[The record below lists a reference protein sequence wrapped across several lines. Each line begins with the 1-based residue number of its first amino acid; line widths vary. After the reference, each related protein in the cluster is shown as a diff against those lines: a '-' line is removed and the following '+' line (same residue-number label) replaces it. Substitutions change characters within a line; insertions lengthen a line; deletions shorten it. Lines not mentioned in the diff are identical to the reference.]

1 MSASLSMKV
10 NLPLLY
16 IFFSMEWTE
25 AHDVR
30 LCREVLHD
38 EPYQRKKGSNQRG
51 EAWTQI
57 AKRLSGSDELV
68 FRVDQ
73 RGVRERMERLK
84 TNYKAKMR
92 EEESAS
98 GITVEEISELD
109 ALICEIIER
118 QRMAEE
124 ARESNAN
131 WKKND
136 ADKKTAEEMRK
147 VAMERY
153 GETRKRSEEEDNTD
167 KKVKRKKSG
176 GDAVEFLREKAQ
188 MEKELRKEEIAIK
201 KKGTGTRGCKAKY
214 DAKHDAE
221 HYATTTTTAAAGSH
235 HDGSCGETVTR

>member
-57 AKRLSGSDELV
+57 AKWLSGSDELV

-73 RGVRERMERLK
+73 RGVREGMERHK

-92 EEESAS
+92 KEEAAS

-109 ALICEIIER
+109 PLICGIIER
-118 QRMAEE
+118 QRMVEE
-124 ARESNAN
+124 AQESNAN
-131 WKKND
+131 WKEND
-136 ADKKTAEEMRK
+136 ADRKTAEEMRK
-147 VAMERY
+147 IAMERH

-167 KKVKRKKSG
+167 KKVKRRKSG
-176 GDAVEFLREKAQ
+176 GDAVEFLRQKAQ
-188 MEKELRKEEIAIK
+188 MKKEFRKEEIAIK
-201 KKGTGTRGCKAKY
+201 KRNRNKWLQGKI
-214 DAKHDAE
+214 
-221 HYATTTTTAAAGSH
+221 
-235 HDGSCGETVTR
+235 

>member
-1 MSASLSMKV
+1 M
-10 NLPLLY
+10 
-16 IFFSMEWTE
+16 
-25 AHDVR
+25 R

-57 AKRLSGSDELV
+57 TKRLSGSDELV

-109 ALICEIIER
+109 AFICEIIER

-167 KKVKRKKSG
+167 KKVRRRKSG

-214 DAKHDAE
+214 DAKQHFRI
-221 HYATTTTTAAAGSH
+221 
-235 HDGSCGETVTR
+235 TRYNPRSSLSYSIFHRKRQQNKTNDQ

>member
-1 MSASLSMKV
+1 M
-10 NLPLLY
+10 
-16 IFFSMEWTE
+16 
-25 AHDVR
+25 R

-109 ALICEIIER
+109 AFICEIIER

-214 DAKHDAE
+214 DAKQHFRI
-221 HYATTTTTAAAGSH
+221 
-235 HDGSCGETVTR
+235 TRYNPRSSLSYSIFHRKRQQNKTNDQ

>member
-1 MSASLSMKV
+1 M
-10 NLPLLY
+10 
-16 IFFSMEWTE
+16 
-25 AHDVR
+25 R

-57 AKRLSGSDELV
+57 TKRLSGSDELV

-109 ALICEIIER
+109 AFICEIIER

-214 DAKHDAE
+214 DAKQHFRITRYNPRSSLAYPTQFFTENANKTKQMINEDVR
-221 HYATTTTTAAAGSH
+221 SLQFLL
-235 HDGSCGETVTR
+235 TVIRSYILNC

>member
-1 MSASLSMKV
+1 M
-10 NLPLLY
+10 
-16 IFFSMEWTE
+16 
-25 AHDVR
+25 R

-57 AKRLSGSDELV
+57 TKRLSGSDELV

-109 ALICEIIER
+109 AFICEIIER

-214 DAKHDAE
+214 DAKQHFRI
-221 HYATTTTTAAAGSH
+221 
-235 HDGSCGETVTR
+235 TRYNPRSSLSYSIFHRKRQQNKTNDQ

>member
-1 MSASLSMKV
+1 MICAFAVKYCTMSHIK
-10 NLPLLY
+10 
-16 IFFSMEWTE
+16 E
-25 AHDVR
+25 
-30 LCREVLHD
+30 
-38 EPYQRKKGSNQRG
+38 KKGAMRG
-51 EAWTQI
+51 V
-57 AKRLSGSDELV
+57 KLGLKLPSGYQEVMNWCSG
-68 FRVDQ
+68 VDQ

-118 QRMAEE
+118 ERMAEE

-167 KKVKRKKSG
+167 KKVKRRKSG
-176 GDAVEFLREKAQ
+176 GDAVEFSREKAQ
-188 MEKELRKEEIAIK
+188 MEKELRKEEIAI
-201 KKGTGTRGCKAKY
+201 
-214 DAKHDAE
+214 
-221 HYATTTTTAAAGSH
+221 
-235 HDGSCGETVTR
+235 

>member
-1 MSASLSMKV
+1 M
-10 NLPLLY
+10 
-16 IFFSMEWTE
+16 
-25 AHDVR
+25 R

-57 AKRLSGSDELV
+57 AKWLSGSDELV

-73 RGVRERMERLK
+73 RGVREGMERHK

-92 EEESAS
+92 KEEAAS

-109 ALICEIIER
+109 PLICGIIER
-118 QRMAEE
+118 QRMVEE
-124 ARESNAN
+124 AQESNAN
-131 WKKND
+131 WKEND

-147 VAMERY
+147 IAMERH

-167 KKVKRKKSG
+167 KKVKRRKSG

-201 KKGTGTRGCKAKY
+201 KRNRNKWLQGKI
-214 DAKHDAE
+214 
-221 HYATTTTTAAAGSH
+221 
-235 HDGSCGETVTR
+235 

>member
-1 MSASLSMKV
+1 M
-10 NLPLLY
+10 
-16 IFFSMEWTE
+16 
-25 AHDVR
+25 R

-68 FRVDQ
+68 FGVDQ

-92 EEESAS
+92 EEESTS

-118 QRMAEE
+118 ERMAEE

-167 KKVKRKKSG
+167 KKVKRRKSG
-176 GDAVEFLREKAQ
+176 GDAVEFSREKAQ
-188 MEKELRKEEIAIK
+188 MEKELRKEEIAI
-201 KKGTGTRGCKAKY
+201 
-214 DAKHDAE
+214 
-221 HYATTTTTAAAGSH
+221 
-235 HDGSCGETVTR
+235 

>member
-1 MSASLSMKV
+1 MCAFAVKYCTMSHIK
-10 NLPLLY
+10 
-16 IFFSMEWTE
+16 E
-25 AHDVR
+25 
-30 LCREVLHD
+30 
-38 EPYQRKKGSNQRG
+38 KKGGKQRG

-124 ARESNAN
+124 AQESNAN

-176 GDAVEFLREKAQ
+176 GDAVDFLREKAQ

-221 HYATTTTTAAAGSH
+221 HDATTTTTAAAGSH
-235 HDGSCGETVTR
+235 HDDSCGETVTR

>member
-1 MSASLSMKV
+1 M
-10 NLPLLY
+10 
-16 IFFSMEWTE
+16 
-25 AHDVR
+25 H

-38 EPYQRKKGSNQRG
+38 EPYQRKKGSNERG
-51 EAWTQI
+51 EAWNQI

-118 QRMAEE
+118 ERMAEE

-167 KKVKRKKSG
+167 KKVKRRKSG

-188 MEKELRKEEIAIK
+188 MEKELRKEEMAIK
-201 KKGTGTRGCKAKY
+201 KKGTGTRGSMQNIMQNMMQLQQQQQQQA
-214 DAKHDAE
+214 
-221 HYATTTTTAAAGSH
+221 ATMMALVGRLLQ
-235 HDGSCGETVTR
+235 DKK

>member
-131 WKKND
+131 WKKMMLTRKLQKRCERLQWSVMEKQGKD
-136 ADKKTAEEMRK
+136 QRRKTTQTKKSRERK
-147 VAMERY
+147 V
-153 GETRKRSEEEDNTD
+153 
-167 KKVKRKKSG
+167 
-176 GDAVEFLREKAQ
+176 VEMLLSF
-188 MEKELRKEEIAIK
+188 
-201 KKGTGTRGCKAKY
+201 
-214 DAKHDAE
+214 
-221 HYATTTTTAAAGSH
+221 
-235 HDGSCGETVTR
+235 

>member
-1 MSASLSMKV
+1 
-10 NLPLLY
+10 
-16 IFFSMEWTE
+16 
-25 AHDVR
+25 
-30 LCREVLHD
+30 
-38 EPYQRKKGSNQRG
+38 
-51 EAWTQI
+51 
-57 AKRLSGSDELV
+57 
-68 FRVDQ
+68 
-73 RGVRERMERLK
+73 
-84 TNYKAKMR
+84 MR

-118 QRMAEE
+118 ERMAEE

-136 ADKKTAEEMRK
+136 VDKKTAEEMRK

-167 KKVKRKKSG
+167 KKVKRRKSG

-188 MEKELRKEEIAIK
+188 MEKELHKEEMAIK
-201 KKGTGTRGCKAKY
+201 KKEQEQEAARQNIMQNMMQKH

-221 HYATTTTTAAAGSH
+221 HDATTTTTAAAGSH

>member
-1 MSASLSMKV
+1 M
-10 NLPLLY
+10 
-16 IFFSMEWTE
+16 
-25 AHDVR
+25 R

-57 AKRLSGSDELV
+57 TKRLSGSDELV

-118 QRMAEE
+118 ERMAEE

-167 KKVKRKKSG
+167 KKVKRRKSG

-214 DAKHDAE
+214 DAKQHFRI
-221 HYATTTTTAAAGSH
+221 
-235 HDGSCGETVTR
+235 TRYNPRSSLSYSIFHRKRQQNKTNDQ

>member
-25 AHDVR
+25 AHDLR

-38 EPYQRKKGSNQRG
+38 EPYQRKKGSNERG

-84 TNYKAKMR
+84 TNYKAKIR

-98 GITVEEISELD
+98 GITVEEIRELD

-118 QRMAEE
+118 ERMTEE
-124 ARESNAN
+124 VRESNAN

-136 ADKKTAEEMRK
+136 ADKKTAEELRK
-147 VAMERY
+147 VAMERH
-153 GETRKRSEEEDNTD
+153 GETRQGSEEEDNTD
-167 KKVKRKKSG
+167 KKVKRRKSG
-176 GDAVEFLREKAQ
+176 GDAVEFLREKTQ

-201 KKGTGTRGCKAKY
+201 KKEQEQVAARQNMMQNMMQLQQQQQQQA
-214 DAKHDAE
+214 
-221 HYATTTTTAAAGSH
+221 ATMMALVGRLLQ
-235 HDGSCGETVTR
+235 DKK

>member
-1 MSASLSMKV
+1 M
-10 NLPLLY
+10 
-16 IFFSMEWTE
+16 
-25 AHDVR
+25 R

-84 TNYKAKMR
+84 TNYEAKMR

-109 ALICEIIER
+109 AFICEIIER

-214 DAKHDAE
+214 DAKQHFRI
-221 HYATTTTTAAAGSH
+221 
-235 HDGSCGETVTR
+235 TRYNPRSSLSYSIFHRKRQQNKTNDQ

>member
-1 MSASLSMKV
+1 M
-10 NLPLLY
+10 
-16 IFFSMEWTE
+16 
-25 AHDVR
+25 R
-30 LCREVLHD
+30 LCGEVLHD

-118 QRMAEE
+118 ERMAEE

-167 KKVKRKKSG
+167 KKVKRRKSG

-214 DAKHDAE
+214 DAKQHFRI
-221 HYATTTTTAAAGSH
+221 
-235 HDGSCGETVTR
+235 TRYNPRSSLSYSIFHRKRQQNKTNDQ